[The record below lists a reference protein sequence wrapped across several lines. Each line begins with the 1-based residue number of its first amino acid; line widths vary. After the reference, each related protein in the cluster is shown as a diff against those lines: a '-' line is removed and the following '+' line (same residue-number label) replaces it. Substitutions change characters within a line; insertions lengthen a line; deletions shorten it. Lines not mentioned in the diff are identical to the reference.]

1 MGLEND
7 HLYEGEILAAQ
18 EVIRN
23 SDSHHKSLFFN
34 INGEGYRDQRGIE
47 KLLWIFCH
55 VRADS

>member
-34 INGEGYRDQRGIE
+34 INGEGHRDQRGIE